1 MKKVILF
8 LLTFIILI
16 VTVSAGQKYI
26 LTRGDDP
33 VFVEPEKL
41 LPPLLEDYMHREEI
55 RRQEKQIRTLPVE
68 EEGYLHAGDEYE
80 YLSHFFRDLEKM
92 EKGKREKVRIT
103 HFGDSLLWGER
114 FASVL
119 RERFQERYGDGGR
132 GVVPVVEI
140 PPTSLED
147 HVNRTTDSLF
157 EHYVLKHR
165 FNQNGHIQLEPK
177 VDIRFGFTGESV
189 RPLSPFAR
197 VRFIRP
203 EGHPPHT
210 RVRVFLHSPRDTHSV
225 SSLKC
230 GDRDH
235 VRNVISRR
243 DGTIVRFSLEPCRD
257 MELSLRAEGPV
268 YIEGVSLE
276 GEKGI
281 IYDSI
286 VRMGIHMSW
295 LGTAVHPE
303 LVASALKEL
312 NPSLIIFQFGIN
324 EAASLQA
331 VEAFTEETYRRQL
344 RSWLIWIKK
353 LLPETDTLLIGPFER
368 MEKKGG
374 RLVPF
379 PEAMDV
385 RRIQMEEARTL
396 ECAFFDTYAY
406 LGGAGHMR
414 DLVNRGWAVDD
425 YTHLTTEGGNKI
437 GTSVHDS
444 LMARFDILQGR
455 EADMEQ
461 LEAMKLE
468 IEAPSAGAI
477 QFNSRAYSWF
487 LITVLLV
494 TLLLYRFPRL
504 KVVFLIGASWYFY
517 STWKIWPVSLLV
529 FSTLL
534 DYTMSRAIFNVR
546 QRGGRGTFF
555 LVLSLMGNLGVLGTF
570 KYFDF
575 FSNLTATL
583 LTSAG
588 FNMQPLLLNTLL
600 PVGISFYT
608 FQSLSYTIDVWRG
621 EMKPERS
628 ILRFALF
635 VSFFPQLVAGPIVR
649 AKQFIPALNNRNR
662 HFRVASQDVYIA
674 FFLIGGGLL
683 KKMGA
688 DWLAANII
696 DRVYQAPAMFSSLET
711 VTAVLAYGLQIY
723 GDFSGY
729 TDIALGSARLLGFNL
744 TENFNRPYQSR
755 SVSEFWRRWHISL
768 GSWFR
773 DYLYISLGGNRK
785 RVYVN
790 LFVTMFLCGLW
801 HGAAINFVL
810 WGLYHGAFL
819 MIERATGLA
828 RNRPGGVAGILRQIV
843 TFIVVIFGWIIFR
856 SNSWETFTGVLASL
870 ATGTAGTANITPVLV
885 SVIALAYLWHF
896 TPIKWREWLKEKWIT
911 APALLQGGLAAGL
924 LLLLYRIQVSDV
936 KPFIYFQF

>member
-1 MKKVILF
+1 M
-8 LLTFIILI
+8 
-16 VTVSAGQKYI
+16 
-26 LTRGDDP
+26 
-33 VFVEPEKL
+33 
-41 LPPLLEDYMHREEI
+41 
-55 RRQEKQIRTLPVE
+55 
-68 EEGYLHAGDEYE
+68 
-80 YLSHFFRDLEKM
+80 
-92 EKGKREKVRIT
+92 
-103 HFGDSLLWGER
+103 
-114 FASVL
+114 
-119 RERFQERYGDGGR
+119 
-132 GVVPVVEI
+132 
-140 PPTSLED
+140 
-147 HVNRTTDSLF
+147 
-157 EHYVLKHR
+157 
-165 FNQNGHIQLEPK
+165 
-177 VDIRFGFTGESV
+177 
-189 RPLSPFAR
+189 
-197 VRFIRP
+197 
-203 EGHPPHT
+203 
-210 RVRVFLHSPRDTHSV
+210 
-225 SSLKC
+225 
-230 GDRDH
+230 
-235 VRNVISRR
+235 
-243 DGTIVRFSLEPCRD
+243 
-257 MELSLRAEGPV
+257 
-268 YIEGVSLE
+268 
-276 GEKGI
+276 
-281 IYDSI
+281 
-286 VRMGIHMSW
+286 
-295 LGTAVHPE
+295 
-303 LVASALKEL
+303 
-312 NPSLIIFQFGIN
+312 
-324 EAASLQA
+324 
-331 VEAFTEETYRRQL
+331 
-344 RSWLIWIKK
+344 
-353 LLPETDTLLIGPFER
+353 
-368 MEKKGG
+368 
-374 RLVPF
+374 
-379 PEAMDV
+379 
-385 RRIQMEEARTL
+385 
-396 ECAFFDTYAY
+396 
-406 LGGAGHMR
+406 
-414 DLVNRGWAVDD
+414 
-425 YTHLTTEGGNKI
+425 
-437 GTSVHDS
+437 
-444 LMARFDILQGR
+444 
-455 EADMEQ
+455 
-461 LEAMKLE
+461 
-468 IEAPSAGAI
+468 
-477 QFNSRAYSWF
+477 
-487 LITVLLV
+487 
-494 TLLLYRFPRL
+494 
-504 KVVFLIGASWYFY
+504 VFLIGASWYFY

-534 DYTMSRAIFNVR
+534 DYTMSRAIFNAR